1 MKKIISGMLLIS
13 GIIWAELPSFQ
24 CVETYGA
31 TYITHEGTIKPAV
44 NKASGMSKLNVSI
57 VIKEKKGKKYIENL
71 RVNGNDFHVTMI
83 NKSYVYAVEFTAN
96 AMHSWVLF
104 DNKDGK
110 PYITLSKTYDFLGAP
125 MALYSLYSCER
136 VNNTF

>member
-1 MKKIISGMLLIS
+1 MKKIITSLVLMSSLIC
-13 GIIWAELPSFQ
+13 AELPSFQ
-24 CVETYGA
+24 CVEVYGA
-31 TYITHEGTIKPAV
+31 SYITAKGTIEP
-44 NKASGMSKLNVSI
+44 NIHRASGRSKLNVSI
-57 VIKEKKGKKYIENL
+57 VMNNKKGKKYVDSL
-71 RVNGNDFHVTMI
+71 RVNGNDLHVTMV

-104 DNKDGK
+104 DNKDGT

-125 MALYSLYSCER
+125 MTIYSLYSCER